1 MRIVAGVTNTRSM
14 STPARTPSALSKD
27 PPGIV
32 TSRKTTTGHTML
44 HGSSNSHHGE
54 EKIMAEKKE
63 PFGGKR
69 AAPFGKKGEE
79 KKEEAKKAPAKKT
92 AAKKK

>member
-1 MRIVAGVTNTRSM
+1 MA
-14 STPARTPSALSKD
+14 
-27 PPGIV
+27 
-32 TSRKTTTGHTML
+32 TT
-44 HGSSNSHHGE
+44 
-54 EKIMAEKKE
+54 KKE

-79 KKEEAKKAPAKKT
+79 KKEEVKKAPAKKT